1 MTAGSLA
8 AMADS
13 TRSTITIDAPPSEII
28 DVIADLEA
36 YPEWVKDMKHVEILS
51 EDGDGWPDRAR
62 FTLDAGP
69 IKDTYS
75 LDYTWEVDEDGLGA
89 VSWTLVEATILKA
102 MDGTY
107 TLEQVGEG
115 QTHVIYDLAVDINIP
130 MLGMIKRKAEKV
142 ITDTALKE
150 LKKRCEG

>member
-1 MTAGSLA
+1 
-8 AMADS
+8 MADS
-13 TRSTITIDAPPSEII
+13 TRSTILINAPAGEIL

-36 YPEWVKDMKHVEILS
+36 YPEWVKDMKDVEILS

-62 FTLDAGP
+62 LTLDAGP

-75 LDYTWEVDEDGLGA
+75 LDYTWDVDEEGLGS

-107 TLEQVGEG
+107 TLEDVGDG
-115 QTHVIYDLAVDINIP
+115 QTNVIYDLAVDINIP
-130 MLGMIKRKAEKV
+130 MLGMIKRKAAKV

>member
-1 MTAGSLA
+1 
-8 AMADS
+8 MADS
-13 TRSTITIDAPPSEII
+13 TRSTITIDAPPTEII

-130 MLGMIKRKAEKV
+130 MLGMIKRKAAKV

>member
-1 MTAGSLA
+1 
-8 AMADS
+8 MADS

-75 LDYTWEVDEDGLGA
+75 LDYTWDVDEDGLGA

-130 MLGMIKRKAEKV
+130 MLGMIKRKAAKV

-150 LKKRCEG
+150 LKKRVESLG

>member
-1 MTAGSLA
+1 
-8 AMADS
+8 MADS
-13 TRSTITIDAPPSEII
+13 TRSTITIDAPPTEII

-36 YPEWVKDMKHVEILS
+36 YPEWVKDMQHVEILS

-130 MLGMIKRKAEKV
+130 MLGMIKRKAAKV

>member
-1 MTAGSLA
+1 
-8 AMADS
+8 MADS
-13 TRSTITIDAPPSEII
+13 TRSTITIDAPPTEII

-115 QTHVIYDLAVDINIP
+115 QTHVIYDLAVDINVP
-130 MLGMIKRKAEKV
+130 MLGMIKRKAAKV

>member
-1 MTAGSLA
+1 
-8 AMADS
+8 MADS

-130 MLGMIKRKAEKV
+130 MLGMIKRKAAKV
-142 ITDTALKE
+142 ITDTALTE

>member
-115 QTHVIYDLAVDINIP
+115 QTHVIYDLAVDINVP
-130 MLGMIKRKAEKV
+130 MLGMIKRKAAKV

>member
-1 MTAGSLA
+1 MCIR
-8 AMADS
+8 DS
-13 TRSTITIDAPPSEII
+13 
-28 DVIADLEA
+28 
-36 YPEWVKDMKHVEILS
+36 
-51 EDGDGWPDRAR
+51 
-62 FTLDAGP
+62 
-69 IKDTYS
+69 
-75 LDYTWEVDEDGLGA
+75 YTWEVDEDGLGA

-115 QTHVIYDLAVDINIP
+115 QTHVIYDLTVDINIP
-130 MLGMIKRKAEKV
+130 MLGMIKRKAAKV

>member
-1 MTAGSLA
+1 
-8 AMADS
+8 MADS

-36 YPEWVKDMKHVEILS
+36 YPEWVKDMQHVEILS

-130 MLGMIKRKAEKV
+130 MLGMIKRKAAKV

>member
-1 MTAGSLA
+1 MAGSLA

-130 MLGMIKRKAEKV
+130 MLGMIKRKAAKV

>member
-1 MTAGSLA
+1 
-8 AMADS
+8 MADS
-13 TRSTITIDAPPSEII
+13 TRSTILINAPAGEII
-28 DVIADLEA
+28 DVIADLES
-36 YPEWVKDMKHVEILS
+36 YPEWVKDMKDVEILS

-62 FTLDAGP
+62 LTLDAGP

-75 LDYTWEVDEDGLGA
+75 LDYTWDVDEDGLGS

-107 TLEQVGEG
+107 TLEDVGDG
-115 QTHVIYDLAVDINIP
+115 QTKVIYDLAVDINIP
-130 MLGMIKRKAEKV
+130 MLGMIKRKAAKV

>member
-1 MTAGSLA
+1 
-8 AMADS
+8 MADS

-75 LDYTWEVDEDGLGA
+75 LDYTWDVDEDGLGA

-130 MLGMIKRKAEKV
+130 MLGMIKRKAAKV

>member
-1 MTAGSLA
+1 
-8 AMADS
+8 MADT

-130 MLGMIKRKAEKV
+130 MLGMIKRKAAKV

>member
-1 MTAGSLA
+1 
-8 AMADS
+8 MADS

-89 VSWTLVEATILKA
+89 VSWTLVEATFLKA

-130 MLGMIKRKAEKV
+130 MLGMIKRKAAKV

>member
-1 MTAGSLA
+1 
-8 AMADS
+8 MADS

-36 YPEWVKDMKHVEILS
+36 YPEWVKDMQHVEILS

-130 MLGMIKRKAEKV
+130 MFGMIKRKAAKV

>member
-1 MTAGSLA
+1 
-8 AMADS
+8 MADS

-130 MLGMIKRKAEKV
+130 MLGMIKRKAAKV

>member
-130 MLGMIKRKAEKV
+130 MLGMIKRKAAKV

>member
-1 MTAGSLA
+1 
-8 AMADS
+8 MADS
-13 TRSTITIDAPPSEII
+13 TRSTITIDAPPTEII

-75 LDYTWEVDEDGLGA
+75 LDYTWDVDEDGLGA

-115 QTHVIYDLAVDINIP
+115 QTHVIYDLAVDINVP
-130 MLGMIKRKAEKV
+130 MLGMIKRKAAKV

>member
-1 MTAGSLA
+1 
-8 AMADS
+8 MADS

-36 YPEWVKDMKHVEILS
+36 YPEWVKDMKDVEILS

-62 FTLDAGP
+62 LTLDAGP

-75 LDYTWEVDEDGLGA
+75 LDYTWDVDEDGLGS

-130 MLGMIKRKAEKV
+130 MLGMIKRKAAKV

>member
-1 MTAGSLA
+1 
-8 AMADS
+8 MADS
-13 TRSTITIDAPPSEII
+13 TRSTILINAPAGEIL

-36 YPEWVKDMKHVEILS
+36 YPEWVKDMKDVEILS

-75 LDYTWEVDEDGLGA
+75 LDYTWDVDEEGLGS

-107 TLEQVGEG
+107 TLEDVGDG
-115 QTHVIYDLAVDINIP
+115 QTNVIYDLAVDINIP
-130 MLGMIKRKAEKV
+130 MLGMIKRKAAKV